1 VVDEARP
8 AVSEIPPRW
17 GLGDAALGLVIGFV
31 AVAIALAIAGVS
43 PDDDLTF
50 GAFVLGQTALW
61 AGLLGVPLWASRRK
75 GTGSLA
81 ADFGLDVRWRDARL
95 GIPIG
100 LLSQFILVP
109 LVYLPAYWLV
119 DTDDL
124 DRPAREVA
132 DTAQGWEYL
141 LLAVVLV
148 VGAPIIEELFFR
160 GLVLRSLTRR
170 MGRYWAL
177 GGSAIV
183 FGLSHFQALQLP
195 ALIVVGVVFGL
206 LALRS
211 GRLGPSIWA
220 HGAFN
225 VVLVVILALS

>member
-1 VVDEARP
+1 VS
-8 AVSEIPPRW
+8 AVPPRW

-31 AVAIALAIAGVS
+31 AVGIALAIAGVS
-43 PDDDLTF
+43 PDEDLTF

-61 AGLLGVPLWASRRK
+61 AGLLGVPIWASRRK
-75 GTGSLA
+75 GAANLD
-81 ADFGLDVRWRDARL
+81 ADFGFDIRWRDAWL
-95 GIPIG
+95 GVPIG

-141 LLAVVLV
+141 LLALVLV

-160 GLVLRSLTRR
+160 GLVLRALLRR

-177 GGSAIV
+177 GGSALV

-195 ALIVVGVVFGL
+195 ALLVVGVVFGV
-206 LALRS
+206 LALRT

-225 VVLVVILALS
+225 AVLVAILAFS